1 MSWGR
6 EMVIKSYENEGR
18 SRAIFIGTAL
28 YSVLFIYF
36 ITSGYAQL
44 FQKTMPFF
52 GYVAGL
58 VFAIIAWSIAKI
70 IGSDEGGIKK
80 YKPLFALLLLI
91 SALGIFNALFSILE
105 SRPILEETVKDSHQ
119 KFAAVKIT
127 AQRAQEKSGITE
139 RLNAVDDALKQLTDE
154 ITNPMKCGQGPK
166 AMEAIGKLKTLLPGF
181 APLASGAGAGCE
193 QADAVVAAYTSKV
206 SQLKANATWN
216 NPELQA
222 VVVNSEAAIAKL
234 DKAELK
240 AVGGSI
246 PAVSR
251 ILGEVDPVYSQ
262 SVLTLQRYDDGDRL
276 PADLDLV
283 QMKSIGEWSQIL
295 NLIIGRID
303 KASTYVYFAVAVF
316 ADWMMIYFFTLMQRT
331 TGPAQ
336 ARVSRATTNFRAPW

>member
-1 MSWGR
+1 MA
-6 EMVIKSYENEGR
+6 VKSDEDEGR
-18 SRAIFIGTAL
+18 SRAITLGTAL
-28 YSVLFIYF
+28 YSLLFIYF

-70 IGSDEGGIKK
+70 IGGDEGGIKK

-127 AQRAQEKSGITE
+127 AQRAQEKGGITD
-139 RLNAVDDALKQLTDE
+139 RLSAVDDALKQLTDE

-166 AMEAIGKLKTLLPGF
+166 AMEAIRKLTALLPGF

-193 QADAVVAAYTSKV
+193 QAGEVVAAYTSKV
-206 SQLKANATWN
+206 SQLKANAAWN

-222 VVVNSEAAIAKL
+222 VVAKSEAAIAKL
-234 DKAELK
+234 DQAELK
-240 AVGGSI
+240 AAEGSI

-251 ILGEVDPVYSQ
+251 ILGEVDPIYSE
-262 SVLTLQRYDDGDRL
+262 SVLTLQRYNDGDRL

-295 NLIIGRID
+295 NLIIGRIG
-303 KASTYVYFAVAVF
+303 KPSTYVYFAVAVF
-316 ADWMMIYFFTLMQRT
+316 ADWMMIYFFALMRGK
-331 TGPAQ
+331 TGISA
-336 ARVSRATTNFRAPW
+336 SRRSRETSNFRAPW